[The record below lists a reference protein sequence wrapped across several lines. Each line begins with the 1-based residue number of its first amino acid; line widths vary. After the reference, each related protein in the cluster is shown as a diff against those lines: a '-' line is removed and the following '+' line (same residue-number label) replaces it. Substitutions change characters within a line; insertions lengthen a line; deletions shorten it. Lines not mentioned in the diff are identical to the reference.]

1 MANLF
6 EAANAPTEVPK
17 EIVVGD
23 FVLFKNTTLGTD
35 YDNST
40 HTLRF
45 VAKSL
50 NSTNT
55 EISATASASDD
66 DYLFTLGVN
75 TTQTYTPGI
84 YRYQLE
90 MLRNSDSAR
99 RVVETGEL
107 KIIGDLDEIADPRSH
122 AELMLDKIEAV
133 MENRADG
140 DLSSYSIAGRSI
152 TKMSPE
158 ELRAHRDYYRSEAKT
173 EQRKR
178 DIKNG
183 RKTSSS
189 PLMRFI

>member
-50 NSTNT
+50 NTTNT
-55 EISATASASDD
+55 EISATASASED

-75 TTQTYTPGI
+75 TTQTYTSGD

-90 MLRNSDSAR
+90 ILRNSDNAR

-122 AELMLDKIEAV
+122 AEVMLDKIEAV
-133 MENRADG
+133 IENRADG

-158 ELRAHRDYYRSEAKT
+158 ELRAHRDYYRREAKA

>member
-6 EAANAPTEVPK
+6 DADNAPTEVPK

-35 YDNST
+35 YDNSS
-40 HTLRF
+40 HTLKF

-55 EISATASASDD
+55 EISATATASDD
-66 DYLFTLGVN
+66 DYLFTLGIN
-75 TTQTYTPGI
+75 TTQTYTPGD

-99 RVVETGEL
+99 IIVETGEL

-122 AELMLDKIEAV
+122 AEIMLDKIEAV

-140 DLSSYSIAGRSI
+140 DLSSYSIAGRSLS
-152 TKMSPE
+152 KLSPE
-158 ELRAHRDYYRSEAKT
+158 ELLTWLDYYRRKAKS

-189 PLMRFI
+189 PLMRFV

>member
-6 EAANAPTEVPK
+6 DADNAPTEVPK

-35 YDNST
+35 YDNSS
-40 HTLRF
+40 HTLKF

-55 EISATASASDD
+55 EISATATASDN
-66 DYLFTLGVN
+66 DYLFTLGIN
-75 TTQTYTPGI
+75 TTQTYTAGD

-99 RVVETGEL
+99 IIVETGEL

-122 AELMLDKIEAV
+122 AEIMLDKIQAV
-133 MENRADG
+133 LENRADG
-140 DLSSYSIAGRSI
+140 DLSSYSIAGRSL
-152 TKMSPE
+152 TKLTPD
-158 ELRAHRDYYRSEAKT
+158 ELLTWRDYYRREAKS

-189 PLMRFI
+189 PLMRFV